1 MRQKSLFKISYPK
14 FTGLALAII
23 LAYLL
28 FKSPDVSGFVSHL
41 GSLSYFGSFLAGI
54 LFSFGFT
61 APFAVGY
68 FITADPS
75 AIWLTGL
82 IGGTGA
88 MISDLLIFKFIKVSF
103 SDEFNRIRKTEF
115 VKNADRL
122 VEKSIGKK
130 IKMYLTYAV
139 AGFLIASPLP
149 DEAGIIV
156 LAGLSEVKAKVL
168 SVISFILNT
177 IGILAILGI
186 SRFV

>member
-1 MRQKSLFKISYPK
+1 MSRKSFFKISYPK
-14 FTGLALAII
+14 ITGLAIAII

-28 FKSPDVSGFVSHL
+28 FRNPDVSGFVSHL
-41 GSLSYFGSFLAGI
+41 GYLSYFGSFLAGM

-68 FITADPS
+68 FMTADHLV
-75 AIWLTGL
+75 IWLMGL
-82 IGGTGA
+82 IGGMGA
-88 MISDLLIFKFIKVSF
+88 MVSDLLIFKFIKVSF
-103 SDEFNRIRKTEF
+103 SDEFDRMRKTEF

-130 IKMYLTYAV
+130 IKMYLMYAIV
-139 AGFLIASPLP
+139 GFLIASPLP

-156 LAGLSEVKAKVL
+156 LAGLTEVKARVL

-177 IGILAILGI
+177 IGILIILGI
-186 SRFV
+186 SNLM